1 MATQGIPVDME
12 LKKVISVF
20 LCVNKKMGERET
32 RRKVP
37 STASRRYRNSEFR
50 VPSTFYLW

>member
-50 VPSTFYLW
+50 VPSTFYL

>member
-20 LCVNKKMGERET
+20 LCVNKKMAERET

-37 STASRRYRNSEFR
+37 STASRR
-50 VPSTFYLW
+50 